1 MGASAWVAVAVLAL
15 VMAAVV
21 LDLRPWSAEALG
33 FRARRLSA
41 WLPTGF
47 MYALFYCSRYATSTG
62 AQSTSVR
69 EGLGLQLEDFAL
81 ITTCGFW
88 VYAVTAP
95 ATGKICDRLGVRR
108 SMLCASIG
116 CLATNL
122 FMGLLLQ
129 LGLLHSAALRLAL
142 VVLHCLGFALQG
154 LGTAAATKLSSA
166 LYWREERGI
175 FAGVYNVM
183 ISSGYFLAL
192 GVSPSIAK
200 SLGFAW
206 VFLLTA
212 AALCLVVLAMLCTL
226 QERPPSRQYPVDAAE
241 RPVSARGDD
250 RVHSVHQRRRQRLGD
265 ESEQTAL
272 VETEARATVDD
283 GQLRRLLTNP
293 TFMCFTSAL
302 VCTCWVRDGLLTYL
316 LNFVAASR
324 GTDEVGS
331 EAAALIGG
339 AVTLGGC
346 VGGVLS
352 GLLSDHVFEGRRA
365 PPILLFTVLQILCLG
380 ALWLCRGPQSDAVL
394 SFVVFVATL
403 FVLGN
408 YTTLSYAVP
417 ADLPPADVGLA
428 AGVMTAASYLSSGF
442 AAGLLGS
449 VIEVFG
455 YGAWMASL
463 VFATAL
469 GGVFVLCGARLCGN
483 NTVPVQPVLR
493 IATDG
498 FSEEAAGLMEWES
511 GLDRHAE
518 SSEHAQ
524 VRYAGI
530 QDEFLRS
537 RIDDETG
544 ELTFHQWGGGRGQFE
559 SDSVTRA
566 ERLIWRFP
574 ELGESPRR
582 PAGGSAASRLQRPI
596 DDHVTFLRSRMRD
609 PTSYF
614 AARPNRYTSP
624 Y

>member
-1 MGASAWVAVAVLAL
+1 
-15 VMAAVV
+15 MAAVA

-41 WLPTGF
+41 WLPTGV

-69 EGLGLQLEDFAL
+69 EGLGLQLEDFAM
-81 ITTCGFW
+81 INTCGFW
-88 VYAVTAP
+88 VYAATAP
-95 ATGKICDRLGVRR
+95 ATGKLCGRLGVRR
-108 SMLCASIG
+108 SMLWASIG
-116 CLATNL
+116 CITTNL
-122 FMGLLLQ
+122 SMGLLLQ

-142 VVLHCLGFALQG
+142 VVLHSLGFALQG

-192 GVSPSIAK
+192 GVSPSIAS

-206 VFLLTA
+206 VFLLPA

-226 QERPPSRQYPVDAAE
+226 QERLPSRQHPVDAAE
-241 RPVSARGDD
+241 RPVSAAGGDN
-250 RVHSVHQRRRQRLGD
+250 RAHSLHQRRIRRLSD
-265 ESEQTAL
+265 DSEQTARI
-272 VETEARATVDD
+272 ETESRATVDG

-302 VCTCWVRDGLLTYL
+302 ACTCWVRDGLLTYL
-316 LNFVAASR
+316 LNFVATSR
-324 GTDEVGS
+324 GTDEIGS

-365 PPILLFTVLQILCLG
+365 PPILLFTVMQMLCLG

-394 SFVVFVATL
+394 AFVVFVATL

-417 ADLPPADVGLA
+417 ADLPPAEVGLA

-449 VIEVFG
+449 VIEAFG
-455 YGAWMASL
+455 YGAWMTSL

-469 GGVFVLCGARLCGN
+469 GGLFVLCGARLCGN
-483 NTVPVQPVLR
+483 TVPVQPVLL
-493 IATDG
+493 IVTDG
-498 FSEEAAGLMEWES
+498 LSEESAGLMEWQS
-511 GLDRHAE
+511 GLNRDAE
-518 SSEHAQ
+518 SSGHAQ

-544 ELTFHQWGGGRGQFE
+544 ELTFHQWGGGRGRYE
-559 SDSVTRA
+559 SDSLTRA
-566 ERLIWRFP
+566 ERLIWRIP
-574 ELGESPRR
+574 ELDESPRTCR
-582 PAGGSAASRLQRPI
+582 PAGGPAASRLQRPI
-596 DDHVTFLRSRMRD
+596 DDHVSFLRSRMRD